1 MTQKPALDL
10 IASGPQIACSG
21 SILHFSEQH
30 ESATTAARNQNRNN
44 HEDRAIRLLGHF
56 TFRWSSALDL
66 LLRPQRKWLAGG
78 HGGAVLLGPP
88 RLSAP
93 AVHRSRLDATV

>member
-1 MTQKPALDL
+1 MTQKPALDW
-10 IASGPQIACSG
+10 IASGPQIACNG

-30 ESATTAARNQNRNN
+30 KSATTAGRNQNRTN

-66 LLRPQRKWLAGG
+66 LLRPQRKWPARDR
-78 HGGAVLLGPP
+78 GGAVLLGP